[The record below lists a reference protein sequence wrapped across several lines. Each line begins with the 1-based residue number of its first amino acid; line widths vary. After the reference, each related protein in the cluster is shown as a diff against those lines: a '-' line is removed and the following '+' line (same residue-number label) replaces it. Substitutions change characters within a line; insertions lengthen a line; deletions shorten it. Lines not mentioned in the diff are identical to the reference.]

1 MKPKAQIKTQLKQED
16 GAKIEA
22 IVKEYG
28 FLFILPQKDT
38 IIPFQ
43 KYTILI

>member
-1 MKPKAQIKTQLKQED
+1 MAGKALTIKVCDLLKLHS
-16 GAKIEA
+16 GLTGN
-22 IVKEYG
+22 Y
-28 FLFILPQKDT
+28 LFILPQKDT